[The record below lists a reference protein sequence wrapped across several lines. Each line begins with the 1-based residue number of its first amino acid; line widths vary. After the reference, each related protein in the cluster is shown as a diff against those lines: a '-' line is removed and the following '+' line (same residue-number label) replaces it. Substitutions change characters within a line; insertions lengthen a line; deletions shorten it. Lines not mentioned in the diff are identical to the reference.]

1 MMSTGIKAIE
11 PVEFHDPHQPG
22 RSCLVAGPDETTL
35 SVPIVCSVTGVVL
48 IFGGTRR
55 RRSQHSQQLP
65 TGRESAV
72 KSSPTR
78 S

>member
-1 MMSTGIKAIE
+1 
-11 PVEFHDPHQPG
+11 
-22 RSCLVAGPDETTL
+22 LVAGPDETTL